1 MNKSVYLLLAIT
13 IIFTSCQREVINQTD
28 LAKLAIVGDSIQI
41 RIEALNKITEEFL
54 ITKIAYI
61 STDSIVSSKAFQ
73 SIKHPYIAK
82 MHEAIKSVPNSA
94 QNHILKAILPV
105 LHILSYQEVINKVG
119 KISSIG
125 IKWKPREQS
134 YRASYGSVTSHGED
148 IICNIEFE
156 NDSCLTSSWVT
167 QFPESYTVVNS
178 SSSLFFTANINP
190 VDLIYKITGSLP
202 ESVVRQIAKDVK
214 QYYEFEVDWHHI
226 KLGKREISMDSGDYS
241 YCKIYGYLLN
251 QILKRTNDPVVKDSL
266 QVEINNYVQNSTYL
280 LAWDEMNAN

>member
-13 IIFTSCQREVINQTD
+13 IMLTSCQREVINQTD
-28 LAKLAIVGDSIQI
+28 LAKLAIVGDSTQM

-61 STDSIVSSKAFQ
+61 STDSIVINRAFQ
-73 SIKHPYIAK
+73 IIKQPYIAK
-82 MHEAIKSVPNSA
+82 MLEAIESVPKSD
-94 QNHILKAILPV
+94 QKHILKAILPV

-119 KISSIG
+119 KISSIE

-134 YRASYGSVTSHGED
+134 YRGSYGSVTSQGED
-148 IICNIEFE
+148 VNCNIKFE
-156 NDSCLTSSWVT
+156 NDSCLSSSWVT
-167 QFPESYTVVNS
+167 QFPKSYTVVYSYS
-178 SSSLFFTANINP
+178 SPFFEANINP
-190 VDLIYKITGSLP
+190 LDLLYNIIDSLP
-202 ESVVRQIAKDVK
+202 ESIIRQIEKDVK

-226 KLGKREISMDSGDYS
+226 KLGNREISMDSGDYS

-266 QVEINNYVQNSTYL
+266 NVEINKYVQSSTFL
-280 LAWDEMNAN
+280 LAWDERNAN